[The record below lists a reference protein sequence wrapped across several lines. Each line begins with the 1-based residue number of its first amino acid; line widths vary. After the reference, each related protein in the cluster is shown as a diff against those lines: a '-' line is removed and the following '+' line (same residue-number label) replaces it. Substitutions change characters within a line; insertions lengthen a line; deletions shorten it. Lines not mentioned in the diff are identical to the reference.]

1 MRIDMSFPQKKAF
14 NPEVTSV
21 PVISPSSGN
30 PKAFQDPNSVAS
42 LGLRMQA
49 SSDQIKADTLYDP
62 PIASKEGFSNE
73 FRNQVYSP
81 WILGTEACKKEGF
94 KVNFPESLLNM
105 KVHRRTRNPISGFIG
120 LVVLIF
126 IAVNLSFRKY
136 R

>member
-1 MRIDMSFPQKKAF
+1 MSFPQKKAF

-62 PIASKEGFSNE
+62 PIPSMEGFSNE
-73 FRNQVYSP
+73 FRNEIYRP

-94 KVNFPESLLNM
+94 MMNFPESLFNM
-105 KVHRRTRNPISGFIG
+105 KVSHKPRIVGFLGMVLLI
-120 LVVLIF
+120 VV
-126 IAVNLSFRKY
+126 AVNLSFR
-136 R
+136 RGR